1 MRREISTFIAS
12 DFFHES
18 EGKNMKVKV
27 RVKTSTFMKVRVE
40 EGRNRNI
47 RREVKVRVSVKAF
60 TSLASEFFMKVR
72 AEMVAAAKL
81 SKNTIFS

>member
-27 RVKTSTFMKVRVE
+27 RVKTSIFMKVRVE
-40 EGRNRNI
+40 THLLLAVQDSSIGDL
-47 RREVKVRVSVKAF
+47 V
-60 TSLASEFFMKVR
+60 THSLINSSFDLR
-72 AEMVAAAKL
+72 D
-81 SKNTIFS
+81 I